1 MPYAEVSVNS
11 PIARRLTFS
20 YTIPSDLS
28 INIGQAVWVPFGN
41 KVLQGIV
48 LEINQYPFFEQTRE
62 IVGVIGE
69 NPLLSPKQVE
79 LARWLSEYY
88 LCPVFDAVAL
98 MLSPGFERKAITY
111 ISATLTADEYDLS
124 FLSLPQR
131 KVMEAI
137 RKQDRIKLGQLERLL
152 GKKRAQETISQ
163 LIAYKLVNKSH
174 QIEPERI
181 KPKKGQFLN
190 LAVDAERVKR
200 VIAKLYERG
209 AVRQATLLELI
220 IASGSVSRTEA
231 IKNTGCQ
238 TYTIRALEKK
248 GLISVKTI
256 ELRRH
261 PIDYRS
267 IKQSLP
273 LKLTAKQQEVIDT
286 ITKSLL
292 QNKGTT
298 FLLHGVTG
306 SGKTEVYLQALASA
320 IKLGK
325 KGIVLVPEISLTPQT
340 IERFAGRFPQKVA
353 VIHSRLSLGE
363 QFDQWQQ
370 IKDGRFDIIVG
381 VRSAVFAPLADIGL
395 IIIDEEH
402 EWSYKQNTS
411 PRYHA
416 RNVALKIAELN
427 KAVIILGSA
436 TPDIETYYNTQIGN
450 YKLIELPER
459 ITPKE
464 GSDLPH
470 VELVDMK
477 AELKAGNRS
486 IFSRSLKKAIEKV
499 IDKREQ
505 VILFFNR
512 RGAANFIQCR
522 SCGLVMLCHRCQ
534 VSLKYHLIDN
544 ILVCHQCNYRLP
556 VPQSCPNCHS
566 QRIKFIGF
574 GTQKLESETVLLF
587 PRAKVL
593 RWDSDVIHSKYSH
606 QDILN
611 SFRKHEADIL
621 IGTQMIT
628 KGLDL
633 PLVTLVGVVSADT
646 ELNLPDFRAG
656 ERSFQLISQ
665 VAGRAGRGTVS
676 GKVIIQ
682 TFYPQHYAIQASI
695 KHDYSAFYN
704 KEISYRYQFNNPPY
718 SQMVRLIYSHTNHT
732 HCHREAER
740 MRRLLIAEMDA
751 AGINDINLIGP
762 APAFIQRLRG
772 RFRWQLILRG
782 ILVSNFLSRLDIP
795 LGWVVDVD
803 PLGLA

>member
-20 YTIPSDLS
+20 YSIPSGLV

-41 KVLQGIV
+41 KILQGIV
-48 LEINQYPFFEQTRE
+48 LEINQYPSVEQTRD
-62 IVGVIGE
+62 IISVIGE
-69 NPLLSPKQVE
+69 NPHLSPKQVA

-98 MLSPGFERKAITY
+98 MLSPGFERKTITY
-111 ISATLTADEYDLS
+111 ISATVTAYEYDLS
-124 FLSLPQR
+124 SLSLPQR

-137 RKQDRIKLGQLERLL
+137 RKQDRIKLGHIEKLL

-163 LIAYKLVNKSH
+163 LTAYKLVNKDH

-190 LAVDAERVKR
+190 LAVDSEKAKR
-200 VIAKLYERG
+200 EIAMLYKRG
-209 AVRQATLLELI
+209 AVRQAALLGFI
-220 IASGSVSRTEA
+220 VTSGSVSRAEA
-231 IKNTGCQ
+231 IKYTGCE
-238 TYTIRALEKK
+238 TNTIRALEKN
-248 GLISVKTI
+248 GLILVKTT
-256 ELRRH
+256 ELNRH

-267 IKQSLP
+267 IEQSSP
-273 LKLTAKQQEVIDT
+273 IKPTKKQQKAIDT
-286 ITKSLL
+286 ITKSLQ
-292 QNKGTT
+292 QNKRTT

-340 IERFAGRFPQKVA
+340 IERFAGRFPQKIA

-363 QFDQWQQ
+363 QFDQWRQ
-370 IKDGRFDIIVG
+370 IKDGRFDIIIG
-381 VRSAVFAPLADIGL
+381 VRSAVFAPLTDIGL
-395 IIIDEEH
+395 IVIDEEH

-411 PRYHA
+411 PRYHT
-416 RNVALKIAELN
+416 RNVALKIAEIN
-427 KAVIILGSA
+427 KAVVILGSA
-436 TPDIETYYNTQIGN
+436 TPDLETYYNAQRGN
-450 YKLIELPER
+450 YKIIDLPER

-464 GSDLPH
+464 GSNLPH

-477 AELKAGNRS
+477 AELKTGNRS
-486 IFSRSLKKAIEKV
+486 MFSRSLKEAIEKAV
-499 IDKREQ
+499 NNREQ

-512 RGAANFIQCR
+512 RGAANFVQCR
-522 SCGLVMLCHRCQ
+522 HCGLVILCRRCQ

-556 VPQSCPNCHS
+556 TPQSCPSCYS
-566 QRIKFIGF
+566 QRMKFMGS
-574 GTQKLESETVLLF
+574 GTQKLEKETAILF
-587 PRAKVL
+587 PRAKIL
-593 RWDSDVIHSKYSH
+593 RWDSDVIHGKYSH

-621 IGTQMIT
+621 IGTQIIT

-665 VAGRAGRGTVS
+665 VAGRAGRGAVS

-695 KHDYSAFYN
+695 KHDYTAFYN
-704 KEISYRYQFNNPPY
+704 KEISYRYQLNNPPY
-718 SQMVRLIYSHTNHT
+718 SQIVRLIYSHINNTR
-732 HCHREAER
+732 CQCEAER
-740 MRRLLIAEMDA
+740 MRKLLITKMDA
-751 AGINDINLIGP
+751 AGINDISLIGP

-782 ILVSNFLSRLDIP
+782 KRVSAFLSLLDIP
-795 LGWVVDVD
+795 LG
-803 PLGLA
+803 